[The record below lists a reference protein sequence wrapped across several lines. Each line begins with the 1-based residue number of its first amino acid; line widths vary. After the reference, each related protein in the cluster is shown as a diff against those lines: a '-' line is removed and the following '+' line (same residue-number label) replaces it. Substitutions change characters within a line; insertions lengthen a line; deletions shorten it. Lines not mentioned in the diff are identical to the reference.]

1 MVLLKYGIS
10 VALFVSAALAQGI
23 TIVLPAAGST
33 VTPGSSITVQVGTNI
48 FVENLERIAIAI
60 GLQSCPSGS
69 TSGCS
74 TADQGIGT
82 ILYTG
87 LFDPVLGPEYTG
99 PYQDFTVTIPAS
111 TPAGQANLA
120 VANFFLVGAS
130 QLPSMN
136 FANASL
142 IIA

>member
-1 MVLLKYGIS
+1 MKLLKYGIS

-33 VTPGSSITVQVGTNI
+33 VTPGSSITVQIGTDI
-48 FVENLERIAIAI
+48 FIENLETIGIAI

-69 TSGCS
+69 GCG

-87 LFDPVLGPEYTG
+87 LFDPVPGPEYNG
-99 PYQDFTVTIPAS
+99 LYQDFTVTIPS
-111 TPAGQANLA
+111 SSPAGQANLA
-120 VANFFLVGAS
+120 VADFFLVGLS
-130 QLPSMN
+130 QVPSMA

-142 IIA
+142 TIT